1 MENYDSRRRQANEDP
16 RRYSHHDDQGRERET
31 WRPDDDRNR
40 RRARGEETGWLD
52 YDRNYGRSEQRA
64 GDRGEQRYE
73 RGGSERSSFSPDW
86 SREGAE
92 PFRSDEPYYARN
104 RDRGGSEDY
113 SRSSSG
119 DYSRGWRPDDDR
131 SRWDERSRQSI
142 PREQH
147 QMAERSRSG
156 DYYSP
161 DWPYER
167 GNQSRDQQR
176 SGEGRY
182 MQRGSEDEQGS
193 HYRGYYSRS
202 SAPFAYPGGQG
213 YLYSESITLHGPYA
227 GRGPKGYKRSDQQ
240 IIEEACQRLE
250 RDGDID
256 ASEIEVTA
264 EDGIIRLRGTVP
276 DRRTKRRAEECVE
289 SVYGARD
296 VMNELRCASQ
306 AGQRPQHAEEWQG
319 SQASQ
324 GSQEWQSSQA
334 SQKSQEWQG
343 SQSNQGSQG
352 SQRAQGSQTAQSG
365 QSSRGSQASQ
375 GSQQS
380 ASMPRGGTSGSGSEQ
395 SGEDKKSPAH

>member
-1 MENYDSRRRQANEDP
+1 MENYDPRRRQANEDP
-16 RRYSHHDDQGRERET
+16 RRYSYNEEQGRQRET

-52 YDRNYGRSEQRA
+52 YDRNYGRSEQRF
-64 GDRGEQRYE
+64 GDRGGRDEQRYGQ
-73 RGGSERSSFSPDW
+73 GGSERSSFSPDW
-86 SREGAE
+86 SREGAQ
-92 PFRSDEPYYARN
+92 PFQSDEPYYSRN
-104 RDRGGSEDY
+104 RERGGSESHPRDTW
-113 SRSSSG
+113 G
-119 DYSRGWRPDDDR
+119 DSSRGWQADDDR
-131 SRWDERSRQSI
+131 SRWDQRAREAI
-142 PREQH
+142 PRQQRE
-147 QMAERSRSG
+147 MAERSGSG

-167 GNQSRDQQR
+167 GNQGRDQR

-182 MQRGSEDEQGS
+182 MQRGSEDEQGT

-202 SAPFAYPGGQG
+202 SAPFSYPGGQG

-240 IIEEACQRLE
+240 IIEEACQLLE

-256 ASEIEVTA
+256 ASEIEVAA
-264 EDGIIRLRGTVP
+264 EDGIITLRGTVP

-296 VMNELRCASQ
+296 VMNELRCSSQ
-306 AGQRPQHAEEWQG
+306 SSQRPQYADEWQG

-324 GSQEWQSSQA
+324 GSQEWQGSQA

-343 SQSNQGSQG
+343 SQASQSSQG
-352 SQRAQGSQTAQSG
+352 SQRPQSG
-365 QSSRGSQASQ
+365 QGAQASRGSQASQ
-375 GSQQS
+375 SAQS
-380 ASMPRGGTSGSGSEQ
+380 STSMPRSGTGSGSEQ
-395 SGEDKKSPAH
+395 SGEDKKSPTH

>member
-1 MENYDSRRRQANEDP
+1 MENYDPRRRQANEDP
-16 RRYSHHDDQGRERET
+16 RRYSYDEERGRERET
-31 WRPDDDRNR
+31 WRPGDDRNR

-64 GDRGEQRYE
+64 GERGGQEQRYGQ
-73 RGGSERSSFSPDW
+73 GGSERSSFSPDW

-92 PFRSDEPYYARN
+92 PFRSDEPYYSRN
-104 RDRGGSEDY
+104 RDRGGEDY
-113 SRSSSG
+113 SRGSSG

-167 GNQSRDQQR
+167 GNQGRDQQR

-182 MQRGSEDEQGS
+182 MQRGSDEEQGS

-240 IIEEACQRLE
+240 IMEEACQRLE
-250 RDGDID
+250 RDGEID
-256 ASEIEVTA
+256 ASEIEVTS
-264 EDGIIRLRGTVP
+264 EDGIITLRGTVP

-296 VMNELRCASQ
+296 VMNELRCSSQ
-306 AGQRPQHAEEWQG
+306 TGQRPQHADEWQG

-324 GSQEWQSSQA
+324 GSQDWQTSQS

-343 SQSNQGSQG
+343 SQASQGAQG
-352 SQRAQGSQTAQSG
+352 SQRTQGTQST
-365 QSSRGSQASQ
+365 QNPRGSQASQ
-375 GSQQS
+375 GAQPST
-380 ASMPRGGTSGSGSEQ
+380 SMPRSGSGASGSEQ
-395 SGEDKKSPAH
+395 SGDDKKSPTH